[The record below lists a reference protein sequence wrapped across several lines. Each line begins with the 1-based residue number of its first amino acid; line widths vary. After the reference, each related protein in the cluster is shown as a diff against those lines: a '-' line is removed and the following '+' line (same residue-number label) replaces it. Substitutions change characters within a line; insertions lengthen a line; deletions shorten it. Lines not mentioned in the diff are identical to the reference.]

1 MADTP
6 HAAVELQITSLRL
19 ALSMLDNSDLGRN
32 VKDLE
37 RVSASVT
44 DTVNAVRYVLSK
56 LQATAE
62 QQQQIDNLVSQ
73 LLGRL
78 AHSSG
83 QDGSVRLGEF

>member
-6 HAAVELQITSLRL
+6 HVAVELQITSLRL
-19 ALSMLDNSDLGRN
+19 ALSMLVDSDLGRN

-83 QDGSVRLGEF
+83 QDGSFRLGEF